1 MVERL
6 DKQPMRDHACFRLGL
21 RIDRLSDALAADL
34 EHLRGFKALSS
45 SDVKRACAGLFDLV
59 AAGKVAVRTTDADLN
74 RALDAAV
81 AAADPADRIVVFGS
95 FFTVGGIL
103 ANGIPRL
110 DAPHL
115 SS

>member
-1 MVERL
+1 V
-6 DKQPMRDHACFRLGL
+6 QASTHANPQ
-21 RIDRLSDALAADL
+21 A
-34 EHLRGFKALSS
+34 
-45 SDVKRACAGLFDLV
+45 
-59 AAGKVAVRTTDADLN
+59 
-74 RALDAAV
+74 ALDAAV
-81 AAADPADRIVVFGS
+81 AAANPADRIVVFGS